1 MLHYDP
7 ELKRLARQ
15 LRRQSTLA
23 EVLLWQHLK
32 GRKRCGI
39 DFHRQKPIDQ
49 FIVDFF
55 APGLMLAVEIDGDS
69 HRFKEQE
76 EIERQRELEALG
88 IRILRFSDRQAK
100 TNIDGVVQEIDDWI
114 ENRVSDER
122 TKPEYTPRP
131 AATPLKRGF
140 D

>member
-1 MLHYDP
+1 MLVRTHMLHYDP

-39 DFHRQKPIDQ
+39 DFHRQKPIGE

-55 APGLMLAVEIDGDS
+55 APKLMLAVEIDGDS
-69 HRFKEQE
+69 HRFKGRED
-76 EIERQRELEALG
+76 IERQRELEALG
-88 IRILRFSDRQAK
+88 IRFLRFDDLQVKTRINSVIQA
-100 TNIDGVVQEIDDWI
+100 IDDWI
-114 ENRVSDER
+114 KAWEEQEMNG
-122 TKPEYTPRP
+122 
-131 AATPLKRGF
+131 A
-140 D
+140 